1 MVTGSLARRYARAVL
16 EIGTANGNLDKIG
29 ADLRSL
35 AKAMR
40 ESAELVT
47 ALTNPAIRRAD
58 RRRVIDGLL
67 EKIGAEPHTRSLVR
81 LLLDGERLGSVEA
94 ISREV
99 DAMIEARSG
108 RMSAEVTSA
117 RPLDAGQLSQI
128 ITALEKLSG
137 KKVAVTRREDPD
149 LLGGVVA
156 RLGDTVYDG
165 SLRTQLRTLRDE
177 LTSSTSGSASSSSS
191 SRSGSAPA
199 GDLAK

>member
-16 EIGTANGNLDKIG
+16 EIGTANGNLDKLG

-40 ESAELVT
+40 DSAELVT

-67 EKIGAEPHTRSLVR
+67 QRIGAAPHTQNLVY
-81 LLLDGERLGSVEA
+81 LLLDGERMSSLPA

-99 DAMIEARSG
+99 DVMIEAKAG
-108 RMSAEVTSA
+108 RLAAEVTSA
-117 RPLDAGQLSQI
+117 RPLDASQLSQI

-137 KKVAVTRREDPD
+137 KKVAVTQREDPN

-177 LTSSTSGSASSSSS
+177 LT
-191 SRSGSAPA
+191 
-199 GDLAK
+199 K